1 MTKQHEAAKGIS
13 YLSSGGK
20 WLVAAAGELVSIDE
34 RQVKDALKRGVINEV
49 STPKVSPPSKKE
61 VTNG

>member
-34 RQVKDALKRGVINEV
+34 TQVKDALKRGLIKEV
-49 STPKVSPPSKKE
+49 STPKPSPQIKKE
-61 VTNG
+61 VAS